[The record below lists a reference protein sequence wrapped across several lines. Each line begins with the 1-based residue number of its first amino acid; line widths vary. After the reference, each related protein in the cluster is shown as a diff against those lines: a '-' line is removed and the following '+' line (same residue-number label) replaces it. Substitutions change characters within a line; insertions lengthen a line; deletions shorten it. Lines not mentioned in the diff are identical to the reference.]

1 MAVTKKIVYSR
12 DKFREYLNRHK
23 ITYQEASLQLG
34 IDKNTIGKAVRGGN
48 LNLNVL
54 LTICNFYGLD
64 ISEFFKSET
73 LSDKNSG
80 GYPAS
85 VSLSDLS
92 KTVPFV
98 AEEVAGY
105 IVKNGVTPEIEE
117 LILSKDKEIS
127 LLKEMNNLYKERLDL
142 YQKKLFSI

>member
-1 MAVTKKIVYSR
+1 MAVTKKIVYSG

-64 ISEFFKSET
+64 ISEFFKSEI

-85 VSLSDLS
+85 VS
-92 KTVPFV
+92 FV
-98 AEEVAGY
+98 RSFQDCSFCCGRGCRIYCQEWSYSG
-105 IVKNGVTPEIEE
+105 NRRTD
-117 LILSKDKEIS
+117 SF
-127 LLKEMNNLYKERLDL
+127 ER
-142 YQKKLFSI
+142 

>member
-1 MAVTKKIVYSR
+1 MAVTKKIVYSG

-80 GYPAS
+80 GYPARYRCPIFPR
-85 VSLSDLS
+85 LFLLLRKRLPD
-92 KTVPFV
+92 
-98 AEEVAGY
+98 
-105 IVKNGVTPEIEE
+105 
-117 LILSKDKEIS
+117 ILSRME
-127 LLKEMNNLYKERLDL
+127 LLRK
-142 YQKKLFSI
+142 

>member
-1 MAVTKKIVYSR
+1 MAVTKKIVYSG

-54 LTICNFYGLD
+54 LTICNFYGL
-64 ISEFFKSET
+64 
-73 LSDKNSG
+73 DKNSG

>member
-1 MAVTKKIVYSR
+1 MAVTKKIVYSG

-64 ISEFFKSET
+64 ISEFLNQKLFPTKITEDIP
-73 LSDKNSG
+73 LRYRCPIFPRLFLLLRKRLPD
-80 GYPAS
+80 
-85 VSLSDLS
+85 
-92 KTVPFV
+92 
-98 AEEVAGY
+98 
-105 IVKNGVTPEIEE
+105 
-117 LILSKDKEIS
+117 ILSRMGFLRK
-127 LLKEMNNLYKERLDL
+127 
-142 YQKKLFSI
+142 

>member
-1 MAVTKKIVYSR
+1 MAVTKKIVYSG

-98 AEEVAGY
+98 R
-105 IVKNGVTPEIEE
+105 KRLPD
-117 LILSKDKEIS
+117 ILSRMG
-127 LLKEMNNLYKERLDL
+127 LLRK
-142 YQKKLFSI
+142 

>member
-1 MAVTKKIVYSR
+1 MAVTKKIVYSG

-85 VSLSDLS
+85 VSIFPRLFLLLRKRLPD
-92 KTVPFV
+92 
-98 AEEVAGY
+98 
-105 IVKNGVTPEIEE
+105 
-117 LILSKDKEIS
+117 ILSRME
-127 LLKEMNNLYKERLDL
+127 LLRK
-142 YQKKLFSI
+142 